1 MTNNREDRQV
11 GDGVEVR
18 VRIAPSPTGY
28 LHLGTARTALYN
40 WLFARNRKGKF
51 ILRIEDT
58 DVARSSK
65 EMVKS
70 VIDGLS
76 WLGIDWDEG
85 PIFQSNRLEIYRKY
99 AEKLVSEQKAY
110 FCYCTP
116 EELVVRRE
124 KARNEKKDL
133 RYDRRCLNLSSEEK
147 ERYEKEGRKKALRFL
162 VPEGETT
169 FNDVIRG
176 NIKKNNRD
184 IEDFVILKS
193 DGRATYNL
201 AVVVDDYEMGI
212 THTMRGEDHI
222 SNTPK
227 QILLYMALGLNHP
240 QFAHL
245 PLILGKD
252 RSKLSKRHGAVSVTQ
267 YREDGFLPEALFNF
281 LALLGWSPGEDRE
294 IMSRQETIQH
304 FSLKRINKTAAV
316 FDIEK
321 LEWMN
326 GVYINEMKNDKLV
339 ERVIPFLLDK
349 EWLKQDT
356 IELRMDYVARFVDAL
371 KKRMR
376 KLTDFV
382 KYGSYFFEDVNVY
395 EEKGVKKHF
404 QKETSNFLEEL
415 LNTLVNNDDFSK
427 EHLEIIFRSLSEK
440 LKIKPAKLIH
450 PVRLAVSGM
459 TVGPGIFELLEILG
473 KNIVTK
479 RLTKAIKY
487 IKLL

>member
-1 MTNNREDRQV
+1 MTKLERVSNEI
-11 GDGVEVR
+11 R

-40 WLFARNRKGKF
+40 WLFASNRKGKF

-116 EELVVRRE
+116 EELAVRRE

-133 RYDRRCLNLSSEEK
+133 RYDRTCLNLSSEEK

-193 DGRATYNL
+193 DGTATYNL

-212 THTMRGEDHI
+212 THTIRGEDHI
-222 SNTPK
+222 SNTAK

-294 IMSRQETIQH
+294 IMSRQEIIQH

-356 IELRMDYVARFVDAL
+356 IELRMGYLACFVNTL

-415 LNTLVNNDDFSK
+415 LNILVNNDDFSK